1 LSARTRASLAQ
12 TASAIESKLRLRGQE
27 GFPGGGKKVTT
38 LKEERKSDK
47 ETLKKGE
54 AACSSSAFQASSGDS
69 EQSTD
74 ENHTNISARP
84 RAVIESS
91 RRIYGLCESL
101 DYKYPRATPYGSRQ
115 FHPQRLLPSR
125 ALGAEQSNAAQRRWL
140 GHGRRNLSQG

>member
-12 TASAIESKLRLRGQE
+12 TASAIEAKLRLRGQE

-84 RAVIESS
+84 RAVIESVHS
-91 RRIYGLCESL
+91 
-101 DYKYPRATPYGSRQ
+101 Q
-115 FHPQRLLPSR
+115 V
-125 ALGAEQSNAAQRRWL
+125 L
-140 GHGRRNLSQG
+140 GHIRTQFFFRLPARVSADAARVRRGKLIGQKEE